1 MEMTERN
8 KDAQE
13 PQAGRPTEDGGN
25 DAAALHIPAPQPPAK
40 PPRRTLVYPVL
51 LDDGYMAQVVI
62 PFDLSAAECQRMTAF
77 LAALVVPWRV

>member
-1 MEMTERN
+1 MVEQ
-8 KDAQE
+8 AQE
-13 PQAGRPTEDGGN
+13 PQAGGPTEDGGN